1 MNVHH
6 LHRQQTTKHLLPEQ
20 LNQTMFLNEVNSE
33 KEGISD
39 IIGKIVKEELQN
51 YEENKFVLPYYSKM
65 LEKIM

>member
-1 MNVHH
+1 MY
-6 LHRQQTTKHLLPEQ
+6 
-20 LNQTMFLNEVNSE
+20 LNEVNSE

-51 YEENKFVLPYYSKM
+51 YEENKFVLPYFSKM